1 MKGNISV
8 KEAAKMMNKSEM
20 FVRVGLQRGIL
31 PIGTAI
37 QTSSKYSYHIS
48 PKLLKEYLG
57 EDDSAMYKNE
67 KID

>member
-8 KEAAKMMNKSEM
+8 KEAAKMMNKSEL

-48 PKLLKEYLG
+48 PKLLKDYLG
-57 EDDSAMYKNE
+57 EDDTAVYKNE
-67 KID
+67 KTD